1 MRQML
6 SLASLLAAMLI
17 AGPSSAALPT
27 VPEGQFAAFCYHD
40 VRDDVVAGRDADPYA
55 VSTNRLL
62 AWFDWM
68 KANDWQPVSLD
79 RIAEARAGG
88 RPLPKNAVLLTF
100 DDGLASLYSHVFPL
114 LEAYDYPALFAL
126 QTGWLKTVWD
136 GAEVTYT
143 PEAFAEPG
151 ADTGADTGADPK
163 SDPATVTYN
172 DRPLGPEGFLTP
184 AQIREMQAS
193 GLVEYASHSHD
204 LHRGILGNP
213 QGNRQ
218 PAAITRRLDPQTGE
232 YESDAAFRQRIRE
245 DLQRS
250 RAMIESLTGRAP
262 RAIVWPYGAHSREV
276 DAIAAE
282 VGMPWSFSLGGTAL
296 NTPGAE
302 TFSRA
307 LIVDDPLPIEV
318 ATETRPVGEHPVNL
332 PSPQR
337 AVHVDLDYVYDPDPE
352 QTNANLG
359 MLLDR
364 IKAMQVRTVY
374 LQAFA
379 DPDGDGNAA
388 ELYFPNRHLPMR
400 ADLFNRVAWQLRT
413 RAGVRVYAWM
423 PLLAFDLP
431 DAERKRALSV
441 TRLGPEGGPVLA
453 ERDYR
458 RLSPFLPE
466 SEQIVGDIY
475 ADLGR
480 AASGIAGVLIH
491 DDAYLA
497 ADEDR
502 TACRN
507 EARWPGT
514 NISIADCDLS
524 PERKTQALI
533 DFGQA
538 VTQRLT
544 HHVNESRDFRVARNL
559 YARVVL
565 DPTAEARFA
574 QSLPAFLAA
583 YDETAIMAMP
593 WLDGTE
599 LPPEVWLEE
608 LADAVEAQA
617 GGFENVVFELQAR
630 DWRGEGRWVEG
641 ETLRDWMEQL
651 IRRGVLNLA
660 YYPDDFLNN
669 RPRFEP
675 TREGISLNAFPH
687 RR

>member
-1 MRQML
+1 MARFIL
-6 SLASLLAAMLI
+6 LI
-17 AGPSSAALPT
+17 AGLLITSTTLAAFPE
-27 VPEGQFAAFCYHD
+27 VPDGQFMAVCYYD
-40 VRDDVVAGRDADPYA
+40 VRDDVGAGRDAHPYA
-55 VSTNRLL
+55 ASTARLA
-62 AWFDWM
+62 AWFDWIE
-68 KANDWQPVSLD
+68 ANDWEPISLQQIVD
-79 RIAEARAGG
+79 AREGG
-88 RPLPKNAVLLTF
+88 TPLPENAVLLTF
-100 DDGLASLYSHVFPL
+100 DYGLASLYTHVLPL

-126 QTGWLKTVWD
+126 QTGWLETVWD
-136 GAEVTYT
+136 GA
-143 PEAFAEPG
+143 
-151 ADTGADTGADPK
+151 
-163 SDPATVTYN
+163 TVTYN
-172 DRPLGPEGFLTP
+172 GRPLGSEGFVTP
-184 AQIREMQAS
+184 AQIQEMQAS

-204 LHRGILGNP
+204 LQRGILGNP
-213 QGNRQ
+213 QGNSE
-218 PAAITRRLDPQTGE
+218 PAAITRRFDPETGE
-232 YESDAAFRQRIRE
+232 YENDAAFRQRIRE

-250 RAMIESLTGRAP
+250 RTMIESLTGRAP

-282 VGMPWSFSLGGTAL
+282 IGMPWSFSLGDTAL
-296 NTPGAE
+296 NAPGAK

-307 LIVDDPLPIEV
+307 LIVGDPPPVEV
-318 ATETRPVGEHPVNL
+318 AAEARPASEHPVNR

-359 MLLDR
+359 VLIDR
-364 IKAMQVRTVY
+364 IKAMQVRTIY

-413 RAGVRVYAWM
+413 RAGVQVYAWM

-441 TRLGPEGGPVLA
+441 THPGTDGEPVPA

-458 RLSPFLPE
+458 RLSPFLPA
-466 SEQIVGDIY
+466 SEEIVGEIY

-480 AASGIAGVLIH
+480 AASGISGVLIH
-491 DDAYLA
+491 DDAYLGP
-497 ADEDR
+497 DEDR
-502 TACRN
+502 TACRS

-514 NISIADCDLS
+514 NKPITDCDLT
-524 PERKTQALI
+524 PGQKTQALI
-533 DFGQA
+533 DFGKA
-538 VTQRLT
+538 VTQRLM
-544 HHVNESRDFRVARNL
+544 HHVNHSPDFRVARNL

-565 DPTAEARFA
+565 DPSAEARFA

-583 YDETAIMAMP
+583 YDETVIMAMP
-593 WLDGTE
+593 WLDDTE
-599 LPPEVWLEE
+599 LPPDVWLDR
-608 LADAVEAQA
+608 LVDAVEAQA
-617 GGFENVVFELQAR
+617 GGFENVVFELQDR

-641 ETLRDWMEQL
+641 VTLRDWMEQL
-651 IRRGVLNLA
+651 MRRGVLNLA

>member
-1 MRQML
+1 MAPWITRL
-6 SLASLLAAMLI
+6 THLLAGLLL
-17 AGPSSAALPT
+17 AGNALAAFPE
-27 VPEGQFAAFCYHD
+27 VPDGQFMAVCYHD
-40 VRDDVVAGRDADPYA
+40 VRDDVVAGRDVDTYA
-55 VSTNRLL
+55 VSTDRLV

-68 KANDWQPVSLD
+68 HANDWQPVSLQQ
-79 RIAEARAGG
+79 IVEARSGG
-88 RPLPKNAVLLTF
+88 APLPDNAVLLTF
-100 DDGLASLYSHVFPL
+100 DDGLASLHDHVFPL

-126 QTGWLKTVWD
+126 QTGWLETVW
-136 GAEVTYT
+136 GGEEITYT
-143 PEAFAEPG
+143 PAMFAETETDREDG
-151 ADTGADTGADPK
+151 AG
-163 SDPATVTYN
+163 TVTYN
-172 DRPLGPEGFLTP
+172 DRPLGAAGFVTP
-184 AQIREMQAS
+184 AQIREMHDS
-193 GLVEYASHSHD
+193 GLVEFASHSHD

-213 QGNRQ
+213 QGNSQ
-218 PAAITRRLDPQTGE
+218 PAAITRRFDPQTGE
-232 YESDAAFRQRIRE
+232 HESDDTFRQRIRD

-250 RAMIESLTGRAP
+250 RAAIESLTGRAP

-276 DAIAAE
+276 DAIAAD
-282 VGMPWSFSLGGTAL
+282 VGMPWSFSLGGTPL
-296 NTPGAE
+296 NTPEAE

-307 LIVDDPLPIEV
+307 LIVDDPLPLEV
-318 ATETRPVGEHPVNL
+318 ADEARPIDERPANL

-337 AVHVDLDYVYDPDPE
+337 AVHIDLDYVHDPDPE
-352 QTNANLG
+352 QANANLG
-359 MLLDR
+359 KLLDR

-413 RAGVRVYAWM
+413 RAGVEVYAWM

-431 DAERKRALSV
+431 DEERRRALSV
-441 TRLGPEGGPVLA
+441 SHAGADGEPVPS

-466 SEQIVGDIY
+466 SEQIVGEIY

-497 ADEDR
+497 DDEDR

-514 NISIADCDLS
+514 DRPIDDCDLS
-524 PERKTQALI
+524 PEQKTQALI
-533 DFGQA
+533 DFGKLA
-538 VTQRLT
+538 TQRLE
-544 HHVNESRDFRVARNL
+544 HHVNQSLNFRVARNL

-565 DPTAEARFA
+565 DPGAEARFA

-593 WLDGTE
+593 WLDGTD
-599 LPPEVWLEE
+599 LPADVWLDE
-608 LADAVEAQA
+608 LADAVEEQA

-630 DWRGEGRWVEG
+630 DWRGEGRWLEG

-651 IRRGVLNLA
+651 MRRGVLNLA

-675 TREGISLNAFPH
+675 TREGISLSDFPH

>member
-1 MRQML
+1 MARWIARL
-6 SLASLLAAMLI
+6 TSLVTGLLLAGNVL
-17 AGPSSAALPT
+17 AALPD
-27 VPEGQFAAFCYHD
+27 VPDGQFMALCYHD
-40 VRDDVVAGRDADPYA
+40 VRDDVIAERDADPYA
-55 VSTNRLL
+55 VSTARLV

-68 KANDWQPVSLD
+68 EANDWQPVSLD
-79 RIAEARAGG
+79 QIIAARSGG
-88 RPLPKNAVLLTF
+88 TPLPDNAVLLTF
-100 DDGLASLYSHVFPL
+100 DDGLASLYTHIFPL
-114 LEAYDYPALFAL
+114 LVAYDYPALFAL
-126 QTGWLKTVWD
+126 QTGWLETVWND
-136 GAEVTYT
+136 AEVTYT
-143 PEAFAEPG
+143 PQGFAEPTTKTG
-151 ADTGADTGADPK
+151 GSIAD
-163 SDPATVTYN
+163 TVTYN
-172 DRPLGPEGFLTP
+172 ERPLGPEGFVTP
-184 AQIREMQAS
+184 AQIREMHDG
-193 GLVEYASHSHD
+193 GLVEFASHSHD

-213 QGNRQ
+213 QGNKQ
-218 PAAITRRLDPQTGE
+218 PAAITRRFDPQTGE
-232 YESDAAFRQRIRE
+232 YESDAVFRHRIRE

-262 RAIVWPYGAHSREV
+262 RAIVWPYGAHSGEV

-282 VGMPWSFSLGGTAL
+282 VGMPWSFSLGGTPL
-296 NTPGAE
+296 NTPEEE

-307 LIVDDPLPIEV
+307 LIVDDPLPLEV
-318 ATETRPVGEHPVNL
+318 ATEARPAGEHPVNL
-332 PSPQR
+332 PAPQR
-337 AVHVDLDYVYDPDPE
+337 AVQIDLDYVYDPDPE

-359 MLLDR
+359 ALLDR
-364 IKAMQVRTVY
+364 IKALEVRTVY

-413 RAGVRVYAWM
+413 RAGVQVYAWM
-423 PLLAFDLP
+423 PLLSFDLP

-441 TRLGPEGGPVLA
+441 TRSGPEGEPVLVA
-453 ERDYR
+453 DADYR

-466 SEQIVGDIY
+466 SEQIVGEIY

-480 AASGIAGVLIH
+480 AASSISGLLIH

-502 TACRN
+502 TACRS

-514 NISIADCDLS
+514 NTPITDCDL
-524 PERKTQALI
+524 PPARKTQALI

-544 HHVNESRDFRVARNL
+544 HHVHDSLDFRVARNL

-565 DPTAEARFA
+565 DPDAEARFA
-574 QSLPAFLAA
+574 QSLPPFLAA

-599 LPPEVWLEE
+599 LPPDVWLGR

-617 GGFENVVFELQAR
+617 GGFEDVVFELQAR

-651 IRRGVLNLA
+651 MRRGVLNLA

-675 TREGISLNAFPH
+675 TREGISLKAFPH

>member
-1 MRQML
+1 MARWMARFTTLITGLML
-6 SLASLLAAMLI
+6 AGNALAAF
-17 AGPSSAALPT
+17 PE
-27 VPEGQFAAFCYHD
+27 VPEGQFMAVCYHD
-40 VRDDVVAGRDADPYA
+40 VRDDVVTGRDADPYA
-55 VSTNRLL
+55 VSTARLV

-68 KANDWQPVSLD
+68 QANGWQPVSLQQ
-79 RIAEARAGG
+79 IIEARSGG
-88 RPLPKNAVLLTF
+88 APLPDNAVLLTF
-100 DDGLASLYSHVFPL
+100 DDGLASLYTHAFPL

-126 QTGWLKTVWD
+126 QTGWLESVWR
-136 GAEVTYT
+136 GREVTYT
-143 PEAFAEPG
+143 PEAFAET
-151 ADTGADTGADPK
+151 ATDVNSLST
-163 SDPATVTYN
+163 TVTYN
-172 DRPLGPEGFLTP
+172 DRPLGAEGFVTP
-184 AQIREMQAS
+184 AQIREMQDT

-213 QGNRQ
+213 QGNSE
-218 PAAITRRLDPQTGE
+218 PAAITRRFDPETGE
-232 YESDAAFRQRIRE
+232 YESTAAFHQRIRE

-250 RAMIESLTGRAP
+250 RAMIESLTDRAP

-282 VGMPWSFSLGGTAL
+282 IGMPWSFSLGGTAL
-296 NTPGAE
+296 NTPGVE

-307 LIVDDPLPIEV
+307 LIVDDPLPIAIAAE
-318 ATETRPVGEHPVNL
+318 ARPVGEHPVNL

-337 AVHVDLDYVYDPDPE
+337 AVHVDLDYVYDPDTE

-359 MLLDR
+359 KLLDR

-400 ADLFNRVAWQLRT
+400 TDLFNRVAWQLRT

-431 DAERKRALSV
+431 DEERKRALSV
-441 TRLGPEGGPVLA
+441 TRPGPDGEPLPAV
-453 ERDYR
+453 RDYR
-458 RLSPFLPE
+458 RLSPFLPA
-466 SEQIVGDIY
+466 SEQIVGEIY

-502 TACRN
+502 TACRH

-514 NISIADCDLS
+514 DTPITDCDLS
-524 PERKTQALI
+524 PGQKTQALI

-538 VTQRLT
+538 ATQRLAQ
-544 HHVNESRDFRVARNL
+544 HVNHSLDFRVARNL

-565 DPTAEARFA
+565 DPDAEARFA

-599 LPPEVWLEE
+599 LPPEVWLGR

-617 GGFENVVFELQAR
+617 GGFEHVVFELQAR

-641 ETLRDWMEQL
+641 ATLRDWMEQL
-651 IRRGVLNLA
+651 MRRGVLNLA

>member
-1 MRQML
+1 MARWMTRL
-6 SLASLLAAMLI
+6 THLI
-17 AGPSSAALPT
+17 AGLLLAGNALAAFPE
-27 VPEGQFAAFCYHD
+27 VPDGQFMALCYHD
-40 VRDDVVAGRDADPYA
+40 VRDDVIAGRDADPYA
-55 VSTNRLL
+55 VSTARLV

-68 KANDWQPVSLD
+68 AANDWQPVSLD
-79 RIAEARAGG
+79 QIAEARSGG
-88 RPLPKNAVLLTF
+88 TPLPENAVLLTF
-100 DDGLASLYSHVFPL
+100 DDGLASLHSHVFPL

-136 GAEVTYT
+136 GAEVSYS
-143 PEAFAEPG
+143 PEAFAAAPEP
-151 ADTGADTGADPK
+151 DSEST
-163 SDPATVTYN
+163 ATVTYN
-172 DRPLGPEGFLTP
+172 DRPLGVEGFVTP
-184 AQIREMQAS
+184 AQIREMQDS
-193 GLVEYASHSHD
+193 GLVEFASHSHD

-213 QGNRQ
+213 QGNSQ
-218 PAAITRRLDPQTGE
+218 PAAITRRFDPQTGE
-232 YESDAAFRQRIRE
+232 YESDAAFRQRIRD

-250 RAMIESLTGRAP
+250 RAMIEMLTGQAP
-262 RAIVWPYGAHSREV
+262 RAIVWPYGAHTQEV

-302 TFSRA
+302 SFSRA
-307 LIVDDPLPIEV
+307 LIVDDPPAVEI
-318 ATETRPVGEHPVNL
+318 AAETRPTNDPPVNL

-337 AVHVDLDYVYDPDPE
+337 AVHIDLDYVYDPNPE
-352 QTNANLG
+352 QANANLG
-359 MLLDR
+359 KLLDR
-364 IKAMQVRTVY
+364 IKALQVRTVY

-400 ADLFNRVAWQLRT
+400 ADLFNRVSWQLRT

-431 DAERKRALSV
+431 DEAHKRALSV
-441 TRLGPEGGPVLA
+441 TRSGPEGEPVLA

-466 SEQIVGDIY
+466 SERIVGEIY
-475 ADLGR
+475 TDLGR

-502 TACRN
+502 TACRS

-514 NISIADCDLS
+514 DNPISDCDLT
-524 PERKTQALI
+524 PEQKTQALI
-533 DFGQA
+533 DFGEVA
-538 VTQRLT
+538 TQQLAQQ
-544 HHVNESRDFRVARNL
+544 VNHSLDFRVARNL

-565 DPTAEARFA
+565 DPSAEARFA
-574 QSLPAFLAA
+574 QSLPAFLEA

-593 WLDGTE
+593 WLDGTD
-599 LPPEVWLEE
+599 LPPKVWLAQ

-630 DWRGEGRWVEG
+630 DWRGEGRWLEG
-641 ETLRDWMEQL
+641 ETLREWMEQL
-651 IRRGVLNLA
+651 MRRGILNLA